1 MTMEMPWQATCVLAV
16 ILAILTGC
24 ATADELRER
33 DEAACIGYG
42 FQPGTAEFATC
53 LQREGIARRRYMSS
67 YWMHGYYSPYWMH
80 GW

>member
-1 MTMEMPWQATCVLAV
+1 MEMPWQATCVHAV

-53 LQREGIARRRYMSS
+53 LQRESIARRYG
-67 YWMHGYYSPYWMH
+67 YWPYWDSSR
-80 GW
+80 WRW